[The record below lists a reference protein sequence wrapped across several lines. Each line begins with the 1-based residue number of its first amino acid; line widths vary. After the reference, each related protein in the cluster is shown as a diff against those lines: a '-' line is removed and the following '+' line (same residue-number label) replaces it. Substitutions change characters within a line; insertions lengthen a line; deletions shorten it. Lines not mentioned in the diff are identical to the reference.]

1 MKELL
6 VARSQLQGEA
16 GEGGVLWRV
25 DDAFAQVMGAKR
37 GGRVWGVGFGPT
49 SSGTY
54 MRIWKIVCHY
64 RHPLQ

>member
-6 VARSQLQGEA
+6 VAGSQLQGEA

-49 SSGTY
+49 SSGT
-54 MRIWKIVCHY
+54 
-64 RHPLQ
+64 